1 MGLLGTMSA
10 VGTALGPSLGG
21 ALIAGFGW
29 RAMFLINLPLGLLAL
44 WLAWR
49 YLPDGARPA
58 ARQEPF
64 DRAGTLLLGGALLCY
79 SLAMTLGRGNFGAL
93 NLALML
99 GRCWRGRCSSAWN
112 AAPPRRCWHRRCSV
126 IRP

>member
-1 MGLLGTMSA
+1 MMSIAMALAGEALGTEKIGRAMGLLGTMSA

-58 ARQEPF
+58 ARQNRSIAPV
-64 DRAGTLLLGGALLCY
+64 RY
-79 SLAMTLGRGNFGAL
+79 
-93 NLALML
+93 
-99 GRCWRGRCSSAWN
+99 CWAAHCSA
-112 AAPPRRCWHRRCSV
+112 
-126 IRP
+126 IRWR

>member
-1 MGLLGTMSA
+1 MMSIAMALAGEALGTDKIGRAMGLLGTMSA

-49 YLPDGARPA
+49 YLPNGPRAA
-58 ARQEPF
+58 ARRNRSIAPV
-64 DRAGTLLLGGALLCY
+64 
-79 SLAMTLGRGNFGAL
+79 
-93 NLALML
+93 
-99 GRCWRGRCSSAWN
+99 RCCWAAHCSAIRWR
-112 AAPPRRCWHRRCSV
+112 
-126 IRP
+126 